1 MRCHTSSKHIA
12 VKIDGQ
18 KRENSRPTPS
28 GSTRRR
34 LIACVLSLPQMPS
47 RQPSRQEN
55 QRPLDM
61 PFVSLPRR
69 RREVDGWAEEKRE
82 RRSASLANRE
92 ARRSF
97 MGRMWSSY
105 LSHCFVRP
113 DRNSSSCASCKKLA
127 STVFEGADNDALVTS
142 GGLALNLKKMKKCR
156 DSG

>member
-1 MRCHTSSKHIA
+1 MRAPDVLRRGGDRAHRPYRFTHGLFHSGSAFFRKCVATRPVKHIA
-12 VKIDGQ
+12 VKIDWQ

-34 LIACVLSLPQMPS
+34 LIACVLSLPRLPS

-61 PFVSLPRR
+61 TFVSLTRR
-69 RREVDGWAEEKRE
+69 RRGAEGWAEEKRE

-97 MGRMWSSY
+97 M
-105 LSHCFVRP
+105 
-113 DRNSSSCASCKKLA
+113 
-127 STVFEGADNDALVTS
+127 EGCDLLPQSLFCTP
-142 GGLALNLKKMKKCR
+142 
-156 DSG
+156 